1 MKHNVVYENKNE
13 DLVSSLEILKS
24 KLNSYLSFWNYLQFH
39 ENTYFKQYTII

>member
-24 KLNSYLSFWNYLQFH
+24 KLNFLF
-39 ENTYFKQYTII
+39 IILELLTVS